1 MSLKFNERIPLLSMR
16 HSPKKQQGSLII
28 VVVFVIVVMSL
39 LASSLMRMEWSNQ
52 DAVTKEILGTKA
64 WFAAHSGAEWGLNQ
78 LFPIGDPAVQP
89 NVATCTGMSSQS
101 AAVSMIGSINGCQG
115 LVVECTL
122 YQVSQGVD
130 TINHF
135 RVSSSAVCGS
145 NRHEVRRVQE
155 VWARGIE

>member
-1 MSLKFNERIPLLSMR
+1 MSLKCRERSPLFLVHS
-16 HSPKKQQGSLII
+16 SPKRQQGSLII

-89 NVATCTGMSSQS
+89 DVGVCSGMSAQS
-101 AAVSMIGSINGCQG
+101 AAASMIASINGCQG

-145 NRHEVRRVQE
+145 NRHEVRRAQE